1 MGRRLH
7 LESVVFL
14 ECLGE
19 AVADGLKWLA
29 RPTVSGLSYSYDDEP
44 LGRKLR
50 AMAARGVIALPDPT
64 DARILRLTERGHA
77 IVNNGV
83 CPPEQWGRNWDGLWR
98 MILFDIAEVDRPVR
112 TRLRKVLTTARMG
125 YLQGSAWISPDPLG
139 GLRDEVRAITPDPE
153 SLLFFEGK
161 PFAGESDASLVNG
174 AWSLRRLRKAHEYC
188 LGLLRRPPGVAASG
202 AAWMAWLAEE
212 RTAWEEAL
220 ALDPLLPDA
229 LLPADYLGKEVH
241 ALRREVLR
249 RALPRLLT
257 EEK

>member
-1 MGRRLH
+1 M
-7 LESVVFL
+7 
-14 ECLGE
+14 
-19 AVADGLKWLA
+19 
-29 RPTVSGLSYSYDDEP
+29 
-44 LGRKLR
+44 
-50 AMAARGVIALPDPT
+50 
-64 DARILRLTERGHA
+64 
-77 IVNNGV
+77 
-83 CPPEQWGRNWDGLWR
+83 
-98 MILFDIAEVDRPVR
+98 
-112 TRLRKVLTTARMG
+112 
-125 YLQGSAWISPDPLG
+125 
-139 GLRDEVRAITPDPE
+139 
-153 SLLFFEGK
+153 
-161 PFAGESDASLVNG
+161 
-174 AWSLRRLRKAHEYC
+174 RKAHEYC